1 MAKKELKL
9 HAVVSQLPYLALGK
23 KVADAFK
30 TGAEL
35 KKHLLRSVK

>member
-9 HAVVSQLPYLALGK
+9 HAVVSQLQYLGVGE

-35 KKHLLRSVK
+35 KKELLRSVK